1 MNPEKKSRFSIVPE
15 NADRD
20 SGAEELRQNRIS
32 SIDAEGKSFPGIG
45 SVLQHKKT
53 LLVSAGLLAVVVAGI
68 FLVTKFVNRPS
79 SFLGQEGERV
89 HYDDEKRLIP
99 ETASENIHLRRGK
112 ESYYKGYLNDAA
124 AEFKEVVESAAPDS
138 DKAVAL
144 TFLGIMADEKGKT
157 DEAIDYY
164 NRAIRF
170 NGRDPLIYRNLSIAQ
185 RHRKDYPAA
194 QDAIERAI
202 SLDPQNTKNRVLY
215 GNILFEQKKYGD
227 AKRIYQD
234 ALSRDPENAS
244 ALYNMGVSLLRG
256 GDRVS
261 AMEYFKKAGDADKL
275 GKVAHMSYSKLGS
288 MFSTMQDNDMAEK
301 YLKMAIAVDPTDPVD
316 RYNLGLVHLKRND
329 KERALGEFLKAQEL
343 AKNDA
348 KVLEGLGEAYFS
360 LKEYDKSL
368 DVYNKLGAVN
378 NRDARVLSRI
388 AEIYYEKG
396 ELDSAY
402 DHYKKI
408 TAMEPASENARIAY
422 INMGNIMDDAQRYEE
437 AIDSYKKA
445 LTISPKDDAA
455 LYNLGIAYKHAGRPE
470 LAIEV
475 WKKSSELNPDSPRPL
490 MAIADYYYE
499 KKHYDLAMDE
509 YQRVL
514 RRWPNVQDAHF
525 NLGAVYYKK
534 NLVDFAIGEYKKVL
548 EINEGNDL
556 ARKSYVNLAILTSK
570 KVPGEKGLEE
580 SMNYAQKALLMK
592 PGDPEALHSL
602 GVIYY
607 RKEMADKA
615 IDTFYQ
621 VVRASRD
628 PARVADAYNYIGM
641 SYYRN
646 GNFRKA
652 LQAFNR
658 GVEEDPSNEEIRV
671 NRQTASQAYERHLE
685 DR

>member
-1 MNPEKKSRFSIVPE
+1 MNPERKNRFTL
-15 NADRD
+15 ARD
-20 SGAEELRQNRIS
+20 EANESPGGEELRQNRIS
-32 SIDAEGKSFPGIG
+32 AIEPEKKSPAVVAGI
-45 SVLQHKKT
+45 LQHKKT
-53 LLVSAGLLAVVVAGI
+53 LLISAALLAVVVGGI
-68 FLVTKFVNRPS
+68 FLITKFVGRPG

-89 HYDDEKRLIP
+89 YSDDDKRLIP
-99 ETASENIHLRRGK
+99 ETASENLHLRRGK
-112 ESYYKGYLNDAA
+112 ESYYKGYLNDAV
-124 AEFKEVVESAAPDS
+124 AEFKEVLESGAPDA

-144 TFLGIMADEKGKT
+144 TFMGIISDEKGRT

-170 NGRDPLIYRNLSIAQ
+170 NSRDPLIYRNLSIAH
-185 RHRKDYPAA
+185 RHKKNYAGA

-215 GNILFEQKKYGD
+215 GNILFEQRKFGD
-227 AKRIYQD
+227 AKQVYQD

-244 ALYNMGVSLLRG
+244 ALFNMGIALLRG

-261 AMEYFKKAGDADKL
+261 AMEYLKKAGEADKL

-288 MFSTMQDNDMAEK
+288 MYSTMQDLDAAEK
-301 YLKMAIAVDPTDPVD
+301 YLKMAIAVNPADPVD
-316 RYNLGLVHLKRND
+316 RYNMGLIHLKRSD

-368 DVYNKLGAVN
+368 DVYNKLTAVN
-378 NRDARVLSRI
+378 NRDARLLSRI

-402 DHYKKI
+402 DYYKKI
-408 TAMEPASENARIAY
+408 TSMEPASENARIAY

-475 WKKSSELNPDSPRPL
+475 WKKSAELNPDSPRPH

-514 RRWPNVQDAHF
+514 RRWPNIQDAHF
-525 NLGAVYYKK
+525 NLGAVYYRK

-556 ARKSYVNLAILTSK
+556 ARKAYVNLAILTSK
-570 KVPGEKGLEE
+570 KSPGEQGLNE
-580 SMNYAQKALLMK
+580 SLNYAQKALLMK
-592 PGDPEALHSL
+592 PGDSEALYSL

-607 RKEMADKA
+607 RKEMSDKA

-628 PARVADAYNYIGM
+628 PGRIADAYNYIGM
-641 SYYRN
+641 SYYKK
-646 GNFRKA
+646 GSYRKA

-658 GVEEDPSNEEIRV
+658 GVEENPSNEELRI